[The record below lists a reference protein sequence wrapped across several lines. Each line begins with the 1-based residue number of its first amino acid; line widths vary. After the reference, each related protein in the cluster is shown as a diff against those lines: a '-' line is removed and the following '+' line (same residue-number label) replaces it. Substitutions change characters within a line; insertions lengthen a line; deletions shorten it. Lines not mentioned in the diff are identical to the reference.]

1 MMHCRCM
8 SLSLR
13 SSEMK
18 RYVCLVFVVLLA
30 VVSCVKEPILIDG
43 VVNEKS
49 RIDQTDN
56 PAMKYIIK
64 EGLGKRRV
72 QLYNVTVKDV
82 IESTNIDY
90 DFCVIVDVQTKKG
103 PVECHIYSTDVDTV
117 AKLVK
122 GRTKIDAEGDF
133 GRFFS
138 LIDDY
143 YTRVEMLKSSITI
156 K

>member
-1 MMHCRCM
+1 
-8 SLSLR
+8 
-13 SSEMK
+13 MK
-18 RYVCLVFVVLLA
+18 KYVWLLFIA
-30 VVSCVKEPILIDG
+30 LTVVVSCVKEPILIDS
-43 VVNEKS
+43 VVNEKA
-49 RIDQTDN
+49 RMDQSDN
-56 PAMKYIIK
+56 PAMKFIIK
-64 EGLGKRRV
+64 EELGKRRV
-72 QLYNVTVKDV
+72 QLFNVTVKDV

-103 PVECHIYSTDVDTV
+103 QVECHIYSTDIDTIS
-117 AKLVK
+117 KLVK
-122 GRTKIDAEGDF
+122 GKTKIDAEGDF

>member
-1 MMHCRCM
+1 
-8 SLSLR
+8 
-13 SSEMK
+13 MK
-18 RYVCLVFVVLLA
+18 KYVCLLCIALSA
-30 VVSCVKEPILIDG
+30 IVSCVKEPILIGGG
-43 VVNEKS
+43 VSEKA
-49 RIDQTDN
+49 RMDQSDN

-64 EGLGKRRV
+64 EELGKRRV
-72 QLYNVTVKDV
+72 QLFNVSVKDV

-103 PVECHIYSTDVDTV
+103 PVECHIYSTDIDIVS
-117 AKLVK
+117 KLVK
-122 GRTKIDAEGDF
+122 GKTKIDAEGDF

>member
-1 MMHCRCM
+1 
-8 SLSLR
+8 
-13 SSEMK
+13 MK
-18 RYVCLVFVVLLA
+18 KYVCLLCIALSA
-30 VVSCVKEPILIDG
+30 IVSCVKEPILIDG
-43 VVNEKS
+43 VVSEKA
-49 RIDQTDN
+49 RMDQSDN

-64 EGLGKRRV
+64 EELGKRRV
-72 QLYNVTVKDV
+72 QLFNVTVKDV

-103 PVECHIYSTDVDTV
+103 PVECHIYSTDIDIVS
-117 AKLVK
+117 KLVK
-122 GRTKIDAEGDF
+122 GKTKIDAEGDF

>member
-1 MMHCRCM
+1 
-8 SLSLR
+8 
-13 SSEMK
+13 MK
-18 RYVCLVFVVLLA
+18 KHVCVLCVALVAF
-30 VVSCVKEPILIDG
+30 VSCVKEPILIDG
-43 VVNEKS
+43 VVNEKERMDMS
-49 RIDQTDN
+49 DN

-64 EGLGKRRV
+64 EELGKRRV
-72 QLYNVTVKDV
+72 QLFNVIVKDV

-90 DFCVIVDVQTKKG
+90 DFCVIVEVQTKKG
-103 PVECHIYSTDVDTV
+103 PVECHIYSTDINTV
-117 AKLVK
+117 SKLVK
-122 GRTKIDAEGDF
+122 GKTRIDAEGDF

>member
-1 MMHCRCM
+1 
-8 SLSLR
+8 
-13 SSEMK
+13 MK
-18 RYVCLVFVVLLA
+18 KYVCLLCIALSA
-30 VVSCVKEPILIDG
+30 IVSCVKEPILIDG
-43 VVNEKS
+43 VVSEKA
-49 RIDQTDN
+49 RMDQSDN

-64 EGLGKRRV
+64 EELGKRRV
-72 QLYNVTVKDV
+72 QLFNVSVKDV

-103 PVECHIYSTDVDTV
+103 PVECHIYSTDIDIVS
-117 AKLVK
+117 KLVK
-122 GRTKIDAEGDF
+122 GKTKIDAEGDF